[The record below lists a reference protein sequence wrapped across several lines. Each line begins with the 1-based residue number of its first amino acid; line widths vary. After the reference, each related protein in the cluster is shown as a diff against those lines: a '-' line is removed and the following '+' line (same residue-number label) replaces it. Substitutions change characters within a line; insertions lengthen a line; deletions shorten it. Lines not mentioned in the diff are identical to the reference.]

1 MFRLP
6 RPHLPFVLFLAMGLL
21 ALLGAS
27 TRRGD
32 AESPSPW
39 RAWGGRVGPL
49 AAEAGGPAFLAWGTR
64 IHQVSEPGAPLA
76 LHERLAL
83 PEVVEGLAVGQGLLA
98 ASSRAPS
105 GAAAAELR
113 LWSLDAGARLIPVGQ
128 VVALPGKEVGAVAI
142 GYARAIVL
150 TERGVAVIRLKDPE
164 RPTLEVEVA
173 VGAPAGARSWDGSI
187 ALAAG
192 RAWLARPWGLET
204 VDLSRL
210 ESELG
215 TPALRRLDDVP
226 TRDVV
231 ATTDHVFALR
241 ADGRLTVLAAA
252 DGRRLMEA
260 QVADQPLAVAA
271 DGERLLVVDH
281 SGRRLRWYGLAEG
294 RPLWRGDQTL
304 LPQGSNR
311 GQLLLRDAAALLSL
325 EGAGLLRS
333 ESPGAAVVALPLLPA
348 PRQIWP
354 ERERIWVAA
363 GTAGLWTLTG
373 TADSP
378 SLAING
384 LLLLAGQG
392 GLHLA
397 NPDLPSA
404 ERVVE
409 VQAVAARGATVF
421 VLTARDGLVV
431 LSRDGKE
438 GLRIAAQLLGV
449 ATGPG
454 AAGLLLD
461 ERRLVGLT
469 AGGGIFT
476 VDVTD
481 ADQPRLLG
489 VTNDLGILD
498 LAPLG
503 AERLALVGMGA
514 LGRGRFGVAALPTA
528 GAVLPPAV
536 WLDLDAVFSR
546 AAAADR
552 TVVISGASEGIAM
565 VDWDAVGG
573 PHLSQRLP
581 GALSGRVG
589 MRGDLL
595 QLTDAQGL
603 AWILRLPGGGLRP
616 LGRVSLPAPG
626 LAGGVGRDV
635 IDAGDALYL
644 PRGQAG
650 VLRLASARTAAA
662 TGPEDARMTSAFL
675 PALEVGGTLRSQR
688 CHQTDAWLLLLD
700 DRLPVVAPTPGEVA
714 LRDGVYRLALGLR
727 HRDLPAYLG
736 RYGSQAELLAE
747 DGQARPGQDGSKD
760 AAPGRAD
767 LGLALALRLR
777 ETEALGRLG
786 VLMTVAGP
794 IDAQSQR
801 LMDRQT
807 SLLAAGGMPLV
818 RLDMGEDGIR
828 ATMRS
833 VDARVAL
840 RTTVGR
846 GDWDG
851 LAGELAAA
859 CW

>member
-6 RPHLPFVLFLAMGLL
+6 RPHLPFALFLAMGLL

-39 RAWGGRVGPL
+39 SAWGGRVGAL
-49 AAEAGGPAFLAWGTR
+49 AAEAGGPTFLAWGTR
-64 IHQVSEPGAPLA
+64 IQQVSDPGAPLA
-76 LHERLAL
+76 LRERLAL

-113 LWSLDAGARLIPVGQ
+113 LWSLDAGAMLTQVGQ
-128 VVALPGKEVGAVAI
+128 VVTLPGKEVGAVAI

-150 TERGVAVIRLKDPE
+150 TERGVAVLRLKDPE
-164 RPTLEVEVA
+164 RPTLEVEVEA
-173 VGAPAGARSWDGSI
+173 TAPAGARSWDGSI

-192 RAWLARPWGLET
+192 RVWLARPWGLET
-204 VDLSRL
+204 LDLSRL

-215 TPALRRLDDVP
+215 MPALLRLDDVP
-226 TRDVV
+226 TQDIAVT
-231 ATTDHVFALR
+231 ADHVFALR
-241 ADGRLTVLAAA
+241 ADGRLTVLGAVG
-252 DGRRLMEA
+252 GRLLAETL
-260 QVADQPLAVAA
+260 VADQPLAVAA
-271 DGERLLVVDH
+271 DGERLVVVDQ
-281 SGRRLRWYGLAEG
+281 SGRRLRWYSLVEG
-294 RPLWRGDQTL
+294 RPLWQRDETL
-304 LPQGSNR
+304 PPQGSNR
-311 GQLLLRDAAALLSL
+311 GHLLLRDAAALLSL

-333 ESPGAAVVALPLLPA
+333 ESPGAAVEALPLLPA

-378 SLAING
+378 SPEIDS

-397 NPDLPSA
+397 DPDLPGV

-409 VQAVAARGATVF
+409 VQAVAARRATVF

-431 LSRDGKE
+431 LRREGQ

-461 ERRLVGLT
+461 ERRLIGLT

-481 ADQPRLLG
+481 AEQPRLLG
-489 VTNDLGILD
+489 VTKDLGILD

-503 AERLALVGMGA
+503 SERLALVGMGA
-514 LGRGRFGVAALPTA
+514 LGRGRFGVAAVPA
-528 GAVLPPAV
+528 VGAVLPPAV
-536 WLDLDAVFSR
+536 WLDLDAVYSR

-552 TVVISGASEGIAM
+552 TAVLSGASEGIAM
-565 VDWDAVGG
+565 VDWAAVGG
-573 PHLSQRLP
+573 PRLSQRLP
-581 GALSGRVG
+581 GALNGRAGV
-589 MRGDLL
+589 RGNLL

-603 AWILRLPGGGLRP
+603 AYHLRLPGGGLRP

-626 LAGGVGRDV
+626 LASGVGRDV

-650 VLRLASARTAAA
+650 VLRLASAREAAA
-662 TGPEDARMTSAFL
+662 TGPAATRMTSAFL
-675 PALEVGGTLRSQR
+675 PALEVGETSRSER
-688 CHQTDAWLLLLD
+688 CHHADAWLLLLD
-700 DRLPVVAPTPGEVA
+700 DRLPVVARTPGEMV
-714 LRDGVYRLALGLR
+714 LRDGVHRLALGLR

-747 DGQARPGQDGSKD
+747 DGQAWPRQDGSLN
-760 AAPGRAD
+760 AVPGRAD
-767 LGLALALRLR
+767 LGLALGLRLR
-777 ETEALGRLG
+777 ETEAPGRLG
-786 VLMTVAGP
+786 ILMTVAGP
-794 IDAQSQR
+794 IDAQSQH
-801 LMDRQT
+801 LMARQT

-818 RLDMGEDGIR
+818 RLDMGEDGVS
-828 ATMRS
+828 ATGRS
-833 VDARVAL
+833 VEARAAL
-840 RTTVGR
+840 RTAAGS